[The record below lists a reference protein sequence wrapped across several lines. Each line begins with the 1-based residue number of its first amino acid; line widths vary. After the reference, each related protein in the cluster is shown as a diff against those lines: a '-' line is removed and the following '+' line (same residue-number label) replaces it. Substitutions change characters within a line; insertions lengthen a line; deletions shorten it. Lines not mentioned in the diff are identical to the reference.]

1 MQWSESALTNPTV
14 QIFTES
20 VLPTTTQAG
29 QIAAEAGVKRLVLTH
44 LSPSVN
50 ETGAL
55 ADVRQHHQGEVLLGS
70 DLLVIELTGN
80 RRYLE
85 KERTTMDT
93 VNYEK
98 RAPIASITI
107 NRPHVMNACDPP
119 TTDYIYECE
128 QNFDQDPDLKVLI
141 LTGTGERA
149 FCTGM
154 DLKAAAARIAEG
166 GPVSN
171 VVPPY
176 MKTEKITIAAVNGYA
191 VAGGLERA
199 LACDI
204 RIASENAQFGCFEIR
219 RGIPNPPD
227 PLIRLIGFGPALH
240 MLLSGDVFHAEE
252 ALRFG
257 LVTKVVPPSE
267 LMSTVEALAQRMAEY
282 PIEVLK
288 ATKKAAFTGRDMA
301 THQSELYSRAL
312 AAPIRDSDISREG
325 VTAFAERR
333 KANFK

>member
-1 MQWSESALTNPTV
+1 MDN
-14 QIFTES
+14 
-20 VLPTTTQAG
+20 
-29 QIAAEAGVKRLVLTH
+29 
-44 LSPSVN
+44 
-50 ETGAL
+50 
-55 ADVRQHHQGEVLLGS
+55 
-70 DLLVIELTGN
+70 VI
-80 RRYLE
+80 
-85 KERTTMDT
+85 
-93 VNYEK
+93 YEK
-98 RAPIASITI
+98 REPIATITI

-128 QNFDQDPDLKVLI
+128 QGFDKDPGLKVLI
-141 LTGTGERA
+141 LTGTGDRA

-154 DLKAAAARIAEG
+154 DLKAAAARIASG

-176 MKTEKITIAAVNGYA
+176 MKTDKVTIAAVNVYA

-219 RGIPNPPD
+219 RGLPNPPD

-240 MLLSGDVFHAEE
+240 MLLSGDLISAEE

-257 LVTKVVPPSE
+257 LVTKVVPLLE
-267 LMSTVEALAQRMAEY
+267 LITTVEALALRIAGH

-288 ATKKAAFTGRDMA
+288 ATKKAAMTGRDMA
-301 THQSELYSRAL
+301 TDHSQMYTRAL
-312 AAPIRDSDISREG
+312 TTPLRDSQASKEG
-325 VTAFAERR
+325 VTAFAQRR
-333 KANFK
+333 KANYTDSGIER

>member
-1 MQWSESALTNPTV
+1 
-14 QIFTES
+14 
-20 VLPTTTQAG
+20 
-29 QIAAEAGVKRLVLTH
+29 
-44 LSPSVN
+44 
-50 ETGAL
+50 
-55 ADVRQHHQGEVLLGS
+55 
-70 DLLVIELTGN
+70 
-80 RRYLE
+80 
-85 KERTTMDT
+85 
-93 VNYEK
+93 
-98 RAPIASITI
+98 
-107 NRPHVMNACDPP
+107 MNACDPP

-141 LTGTGERA
+141 LTGAGERA

-176 MKTEKITIAAVNGYA
+176 MKTDKITIAAVNGYA
-191 VAGGLERA
+191 VAGGLERS

-219 RGIPNPPD
+219 RGLPNPPD

-240 MLLSGDVFHAEE
+240 MLLSGDIFDAQE

-301 THQSELYSRAL
+301 TEQSEAYARAL
-312 AAPIRDSDISREG
+312 SAPLRDSEASREG

-333 KANFK
+333 RANYG

>member
-1 MQWSESALTNPTV
+1 
-14 QIFTES
+14 
-20 VLPTTTQAG
+20 
-29 QIAAEAGVKRLVLTH
+29 
-44 LSPSVN
+44 
-50 ETGAL
+50 
-55 ADVRQHHQGEVLLGS
+55 
-70 DLLVIELTGN
+70 
-80 RRYLE
+80 
-85 KERTTMDT
+85 MDT
-93 VNYEK
+93 VIYEK

-128 QNFDQDPDLKVLI
+128 QDFDKDPDLKVLI

-154 DLKAAAARIAEG
+154 DLKAAAARIAGG

-176 MKTEKITIAAVNGYA
+176 MKTDKITIAAVNGYA

-219 RGIPNPPD
+219 RGLPNPPD

-240 MLLSGDVFHAEE
+240 MLLSGDLFDAQE

-267 LMSTVEALAQRMAEY
+267 LMPVVESLAQRIAAHA
-282 PIEVLK
+282 IEVLK
-288 ATKKAAFTGRDMA
+288 ATKKAAFTGRDLS
-301 THQSELYSRAL
+301 TEHSEMYTKAL
-312 AAPIRDSDISREG
+312 TAPLRDSPISREG
-325 VTAFAERR
+325 VTAFAEGRQ
-333 KANFK
+333 ANFG